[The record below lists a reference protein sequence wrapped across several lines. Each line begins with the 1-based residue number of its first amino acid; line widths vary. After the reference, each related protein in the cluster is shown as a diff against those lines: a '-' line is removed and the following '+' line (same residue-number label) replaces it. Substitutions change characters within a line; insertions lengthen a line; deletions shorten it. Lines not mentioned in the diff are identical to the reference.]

1 MKRILILTT
10 ATLAL
15 ALTALARAGT
25 TPTAQHEVVLLA
37 SSQDWSASPYSASI
51 YSCTRSSGAPPCPVG
66 ANAAQVIADLM
77 NAGYRP
83 DSSLAPLIEYGVV
96 LVK

>member
-1 MKRILILTT
+1 MTRTLTLT
-10 ATLAL
+10 AATLAL
-15 ALTALARAGT
+15 ALTALAGT
-25 TPTAQHEVVLLA
+25 TPTTQHEVVLLA
-37 SSQDWSASPYSASI
+37 SSQDWANPPYVATI

-66 ANAAQVIADLM
+66 ANAAQAIADLE

-83 DSSLAPLIEYGVV
+83 DPALSALIEFGVA

>member
-1 MKRILILTT
+1 MTRILILTT

-15 ALTALARAGT
+15 ALTARAGSTST
-25 TPTAQHEVVLLA
+25 TQHEVVLLA
-37 SSQDWSASPYSASI
+37 SSQDWANPPYVATV
-51 YSCTRSSGAPPCPVG
+51 YSCTRSSGAPPCAVG
-66 ANAAQVIADLM
+66 GNAAQAIADLE

-83 DSSLAPLIEYGVV
+83 DPSLSALIEFGVV